1 LVVITSEIFNFSDSF
16 LDEEVGLL
24 HVRNVD
30 GEAEH
35 VMMVVSGIHLE
46 CDPLHIVVLLDQN
59 I

>member
-1 LVVITSEIFNFSDSF
+1 MVVITSKIFNFSDSF
-16 LDEEVGLL
+16 LDKEVGLL

-30 GEAEH
+30 GETKH

-46 CDPLHIVVLLDQN
+46 CDPLHVVVLLDQN